1 MSRIIL
7 VGWET
12 WISKCQKVKFKL
24 VGTLA
29 TFDFLT
35 KCTSKLFKKKFNAEV
50 ANHSFLYFLCC
61 VFFDKEYFTKFP
73 QVRKEF

>member
-35 KCTSKLFKKKFNAEV
+35 KCTSKLLKKF
-50 ANHSFLYFLCC
+50 
-61 VFFDKEYFTKFP
+61 
-73 QVRKEF
+73 